1 MLQLV
6 TIAIYTGMSSVVLL
20 FNIKTDSK
28 CQKKIITISVQDTE

>member
-20 FNIKTDSK
+20 FNIKTHSK
-28 CQKKIITISVQDTE
+28 CQKKIKTISVQDTE